1 VTPMTDSLL
10 PIDHQERERALD
22 PQRSFIVQAPAGS
35 GKTHLLIQRFLKLL
49 TCVDEPEQ
57 IIAITFTVKAAG
69 EMRERVL
76 EALERARQGVEPTA
90 AHEISMAELA
100 SAAVARDRR
109 RGWDLEHFPAR
120 LRVTTIDAL
129 NRQLSSAAPLIAGG
143 LSLNA
148 IATEADTLYAQ
159 AANRLLNWMTEPGA
173 IGDAVKAILRHLDN
187 NVDRFESLIAQM
199 LAQREQWLPI
209 LGTGALGSDAE
220 QQLLQQRHELE
231 ACLAEIVGAKLVAL
245 DALLPLA
252 LKQELVELMAF
263 SVAQL
268 KSGKYSQI
276 APDWEGLQAFPKP
289 AAEALLLWQELSNL
303 FLTKDNAW
311 RKTIRVNEGFPA
323 KTPEKERLLAVL
335 AELIAA
341 DKDGS
346 FLEILVAV
354 RGLPPAAIDEQ
365 QWQVLGHL
373 LVVLPLAVIELRD
386 VFREQGEADFSEV
399 AIEARAALGRS
410 DQPSDLALAM
420 DCKLQ
425 HILLDEFQD
434 TSVSQYELLKL
445 LIRGWVPG
453 DGRSLFLVG
462 DPMQSIYRFRQAE
475 VSNFLEVAA
484 QGIHTGE
491 GYWFKPEPLRLQ
503 ANFRSAPAVVD
514 WVNTSFAR
522 VLPEHNDVL
531 TGAVKFSA
539 SVANKPADA
548 CSGIHWHVLSN
559 NSLDAEAEQVVQLVD
574 ELLQGTE
581 TAGESI
587 GILVRSRRHA
597 AGIANLLRTRGIEFA
612 GKDLEH
618 MADIPLV
625 QDLLSLTRALLHPAD
640 RLAWT
645 ALLRAPWCGLLLAD
659 LHALLAADRKAPV
672 WQLLNAEDL
681 PEKLST
687 DAGQRV
693 AKLVAVLTTGFSRR
707 GRLPLCDWIEGV
719 WHSLGGPACARE
731 ANELLAAE
739 AYFRFLEDETDSD
752 DIADTAELLGKLEAK
767 PVSFSNPDA
776 LVQIMTVHKA
786 KGLEFDSVI
795 LPSLGRST
803 RRSDKPV
810 LAWKQVIRPSGD
822 TGLLLAP
829 VEQYGAGADP
839 LFDFIAQID
848 AAQEA
853 AERARLLYVAV
864 TRARKRLYP
873 FVALKQDKNE
883 QTAGPAK
890 NSLAYC
896 MLDIISEELPLP
908 AQLTETPKLKTGIW
922 LQPDLQR
929 FVTAW
934 RPPEPAAA
942 VASALKHA
950 IHVPAEP
957 VTFDWASPLARVV
970 GTVVHEYLEQMSAD
984 GRDSVNY
991 SAEVCSA
998 LLAEQGVTEAE
1009 LAQGVQR
1016 VTAALDNACT
1026 DATARWLLSAEHIS
1040 AASELAITLCQNG
1053 LTTRKVV
1060 DRTFVTP
1067 DGDRWIIDYKTSV
1080 HRGSDTDAFVDNEV
1094 ERYREQLEGYRA
1106 AMLAVYPA
1114 EATQVRLGLY
1124 FPGLNV
1130 FREVV

>member
-1 VTPMTDSLL
+1 MTTKIQH
-10 PIDHQERERALD
+10 PVDHKERERALD
-22 PQRSFIVQAPAGS
+22 PQQSFIVQAPAGS
-35 GKTHLLIQRFLKLL
+35 GKTHLLIQRFLRLL

-76 EALERARQGVEPTA
+76 EALERARQGIAPIA
-90 AHEISMAELA
+90 PHEVSMAKLA
-100 SAAVARDRR
+100 SAAVARDRE

-129 NRQLSSAAPLIAGG
+129 NRQLSSAAPLISGG

-148 IATEADTLYAQ
+148 MATEADPLYRQ
-159 AANRLLNWMTEPGA
+159 AANRLLNWMTEADP

-187 NVDRFESLIAQM
+187 NVDRFESLVAQM

-209 LGTGALGSDAE
+209 LGTGALTGDAD
-220 QQLLQQRHELE
+220 QQLRAQRRELE
-231 ACLAEIVGAKLVAL
+231 ACLAEIIDLKLTSL
-245 DALLPLA
+245 EPLLPLA
-252 LKQELVELMAF
+252 IKQELVKLMAF
-263 SVAQL
+263 SVEEL
-268 KSGKYSQI
+268 TGSKYSQI
-276 APDWEGLQAFPKP
+276 APHWAGLDAFPAP
-289 AAEALLLWQELSNL
+289 AADALVLWQELTNL
-303 FLTKDNAW
+303 FLTQQDEW

-323 KTPEKERLLAVL
+323 KTPEKERMLTVL
-335 AELIAA
+335 ADLVAA
-341 DKDGS
+341 DTNGD
-346 FLEILVAV
+346 LLTTLVAV
-354 RGLPPAAIDEQ
+354 RSLPPAAIDEQ

-373 LVVLPLAVIELRD
+373 LVVLPLAVIELRT

-399 AIEARAALGRS
+399 AIEARTALGRS

-434 TSVSQYELLKL
+434 TSVSQYDLLKL

-491 GYWFKPEPLRLQ
+491 GYWFKPEPLRLR
-503 ANFRSAPAVVD
+503 ANFRSAPTVVD
-514 WVNTSFAR
+514 WVNKAFVR
-522 VLPEHNDVL
+522 ILPEHNDVL

-539 SVANKPADA
+539 SVANKPTDAD
-548 CSGIHWHVLSN
+548 SGIHWNVLSD
-559 NSLDAEAEQVVQLVD
+559 NSLEVEAEQIAQLVG
-574 ELLQGTE
+574 ELLQSPD

-597 AGIANLLRTRGIEFA
+597 AGVANLLRSRGIEFA

-625 QDLLSLTRALLHPAD
+625 QDLLALTRALLHPAD

-645 ALLRAPWCGLLLAD
+645 ALLRAPWCGLLLED

-672 WQLLNAEDL
+672 WELLIADDIAAT
-681 PEKLST
+681 LSP
-687 DAGQRV
+687 DACLRV
-693 AKLVAVLTTGFSRR
+693 NNLVAALTAGFSRR
-707 GRLPLCDWIEGV
+707 GRLPLCDWVEGV
-719 WHSLGGPACARE
+719 WLSLGGPACARE
-731 ANELLAAE
+731 ENELLAAD
-739 AYFRFLEDETDSD
+739 AYFRFLEAETDSD
-752 DIADTAELLGKLEAK
+752 DIADTAELLSKLEAK

-810 LAWKQVIRPSGD
+810 LAWKHVIRPSGD

-839 LFDFIAQID
+839 LFGFIGQID
-848 AAQEA
+848 AAQEE

-873 FVALKQDKNE
+873 FVVLKQDKNE
-883 QTAGPAK
+883 QIAGPAK

-896 MLDIISEELPLP
+896 MLGIIRDELPLP
-908 AQLTETPKLKTGIW
+908 AALTDMPEDTSGMW
-922 LQPDLQR
+922 LQPDLRR
-929 FVTAW
+929 FVPGWQA
-934 RPPEPAAA
+934 PEPEAA
-942 VASALKHA
+942 VAPALQHV
-950 IHVPAEP
+950 IHVPDEP
-957 VTFDWASPLARVV
+957 VIFDWASPLARVV
-970 GTVVHEYLEQMSAD
+970 GTVVHKYLEQMATD
-984 GRDSVNY
+984 GVDNVHY
-991 SAEVCSA
+991 SPEVCSA
-998 LLAEQGVTEAE
+998 LLAEQGVTETE
-1009 LAQGVQR
+1009 LEQGVER
-1016 VTAALDNACT
+1016 VTAALSNARE
-1026 DATARWLLSAEHIS
+1026 DSKARWLLSAEHVS
-1040 AASELAITLCQNG
+1040 AASELAITLSENG
-1053 LTTRKVV
+1053 VTTRKVL

-1067 DGDRWIIDYKTSV
+1067 DGERWIVDYKTSV
-1080 HRGSDTDAFVDNEV
+1080 HRGSNTEAFVDNEV
-1094 ERYREQLEGYRA
+1094 LRYRDQLEGYRT
-1106 AMLAVYPA
+1106 AMLALYPTESA
-1114 EATQVRLGLY
+1114 KVRLGLY